1 MKKLWL
7 IILVMA
13 VAFVSIIATGG
24 GIENKKASGIKT
36 DGLLAERKAS
46 AEYVAMLG
54 HSQVTSSPIH
64 EGALYFAELVFE
76 KTGGRVVVEVYPS
89 AQLGAER
96 DLIESVG
103 MGAVTMGMSIASV
116 CAQFQ
121 PGVEAVCLPF
131 LFETKEDVYRVLDGE
146 AGRRLFSAM
155 EKSDVTVMA
164 SFENGFRQLGS
175 NRAVNSI
182 EDLSGLKLRA
192 PEGDIYTKTWSALG
206 VNVTATPWSETFTA
220 LQTGVV
226 DGEEAPLAIF
236 NSSGFGEVTK
246 FFAYINYMYDPMLVY
261 FNSRWLDALPAEL
274 RKAVTES
281 AQEAANFQRG
291 LVTEQE
297 AEAENILKGKW
308 GVTFTHPDL
317 APFREACES
326 VYDTYGHQDKL
337 KLIRDALDS

>member
-103 MGAVTMGMSIASV
+103 MGAVTMGMYDSV
-116 CAQFQ
+116 HKNFYFHTHRKLPHHIQ
-121 PGVEAVCLPF
+121 PPKLHHLV
-131 LFETKEDVYRVLDGE
+131 DMVYNDTEPKLLNFVYSRPNHHNQH
-146 AGRRLFSAM
+146 
-155 EKSDVTVMA
+155 SDYTGYNY
-164 SFENGFRQLGS
+164 SLSDNLS
-175 NRAVNSI
+175 NHHL
-182 EDLSGLKLRA
+182 E
-192 PEGDIYTKTWSALG
+192 
-206 VNVTATPWSETFTA
+206 
-220 LQTGVV
+220 
-226 DGEEAPLAIF
+226 PL
-236 NSSGFGEVTK
+236 
-246 FFAYINYMYDPMLVY
+246 
-261 FNSRWLDALPAEL
+261 
-274 RKAVTES
+274 
-281 AQEAANFQRG
+281 
-291 LVTEQE
+291 
-297 AEAENILKGKW
+297 
-308 GVTFTHPDL
+308 
-317 APFREACES
+317 
-326 VYDTYGHQDKL
+326 
-337 KLIRDALDS
+337 